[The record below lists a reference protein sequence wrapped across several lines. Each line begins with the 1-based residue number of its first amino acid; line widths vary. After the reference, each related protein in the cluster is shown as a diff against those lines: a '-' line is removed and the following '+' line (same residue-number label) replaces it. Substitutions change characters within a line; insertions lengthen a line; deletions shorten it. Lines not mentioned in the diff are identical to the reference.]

1 MKITQFL
8 KNEFRKSRI
17 RRWKKLYDKP
27 HSTKAQKAITAL
39 ESQGK
44 VLTEGQLKA
53 CDDYASEV
61 LGSRDFSPWLR
72 VYTAFQGK
80 FKEGWIPDNYLG
92 RVVCPAINGDFR
104 RLSDRKTLSKR
115 ILQTEALPDLV
126 YFIRGSWSN
135 RQGQPIPF
143 SEVRALCFDQNP
155 IVFLKKDFSFQGNGV
170 IKLTPEGFE
179 QYDFRQAGDFVIQ
192 SPIFQ
197 HPLLE
202 EFSPGA
208 VATIRIT
215 TVKPPGESAKNKL
228 TGLRIGRKGMEYIYT
243 RDCIR
248 VPIRIE
254 DGSFFDIATTAAWEI
269 LEKHPDTG
277 AIFSGK
283 AIPNFQ
289 EAVALCEQTH
299 DRLPH
304 VQLIG
309 WDVSINQEGKAQ
321 LIEWNSDEP
330 GIIFSEAAT
339 GPHFLNLGWENIW
352 KTYTGTR

>member
-1 MKITQFL
+1 MNSL
-8 KNEFRKSRI
+8 KLLKRIYRKSRI
-17 RRWKKLYDKP
+17 RRWQKLYDQP
-27 HSTKAQKAITAL
+27 HHIKAEKAL
-39 ESQGK
+39 QSLLNQGK
-44 VLTEGQLKA
+44 NLSPAQISKCET
-53 CDDYASEV
+53 YAKEV
-61 LGSRDFSPWLR
+61 LGGKEFAPWLK
-72 VYTAFQGK
+72 VYTAFQGE

-92 RVVCPAINGDFR
+92 RIVCPAINGDFR

-115 ILQTEALPDLV
+115 ILQTEALPDMV
-126 YFIRGSWSN
+126 YYIRGCWSN
-135 RQGQPIPF
+135 RLGQPISF
-143 SEVRALCFDQNP
+143 QEVRALCFDQNP

-170 IKLTPEGFE
+170 IKLTPEGFD
-179 QYDFRQAGDFVIQ
+179 QFDFKQAGDFVIQ

-215 TVKPPGESAKNKL
+215 TVKPPGEPATNKL
-228 TGLRIGRKGMEYIYT
+228 TGLRVGRKGMEYIYT
-243 RDCIR
+243 KDCIR

-254 DGSFFDIATTAAWEI
+254 DGRFFDTATTAGWEI

-277 AIFSGK
+277 ATFSGK
-283 AIPNFQ
+283 SIPNFL

-330 GIIFSEAAT
+330 GIVFSESAT
-339 GPHFLNLGWENIW
+339 GPHFKNLGWENLW
-352 KTYTGTR
+352 KTSTGTR